1 MLATA
6 FIGLGS
12 NTGDR
17 AALLDQACVELN
29 RLPGARL
36 VRRSPTL
43 ETAPVEAEGG
53 LFLNGVA
60 EIQTFLPPMGLM
72 ASLLDIEK
80 KFGRVRSS
88 VRTGPL
94 SPERTLDMDLLW
106 YAGMIVSHP
115 GLEIPHPRMR
125 DRRFVLEP
133 LCAVAPQLRDPA
145 SGRPYVE
152 YLRRL

>member
-17 AALLDQACVELN
+17 AALLDQACEELN
-29 RLPGARL
+29 RLPGTRL
-36 VRRSPTL
+36 VCRSPTI
-43 ETAPVEAEGG
+43 ETSPVEAEGG
-53 LFLNGVA
+53 RFLNGVA
-60 EIQTFLPPMGLM
+60 EIQTFLPPMSLM
-72 ASLLDIEK
+72 ANLLDIEK
-80 KFGRVRSS
+80 RFGRVRPP

-94 SPERTLDMDLLW
+94 SPARTLDLDLLW
-106 YAGMIVSHP
+106 YAGMTVSHP
-115 GLEIPHPRMR
+115 TLEIPHPRMR

-133 LCAVAPQLRDPA
+133 LCAIAPQLRDPA